1 VGIALGNESARLL
14 LKRLND
20 DPELAALLDA
30 VDAGTATDQTVEQ
43 WVTSHRD
50 EVRELVLRHL
60 PPVPALK
67 DAIPA
72 LPSAEGWEPLVRLG
86 VATIGVGSPAATV
99 DINGARHVLG
109 LLPPDSARL
118 AMLAGPVSGGG
129 SLFVRDAS
137 HAAGALG
144 LRLGPVEVNGF
155 ALLDVANDGAVS
167 LVVVLGVRFIPPIQ
181 LSFGFALSA
190 VGGVVGVNRRID
202 SDALRARLS
211 DGSALDA
218 LFPSD
223 PKEGARRLLAALAAI
238 FPAMSDHH
246 VVGPTFSITWLDI
259 GVTTLV
265 RMDVAILIQLPD
277 AKVAVLGRA
286 SVLLPP
292 VLALRLDVFGEI
304 DPARKLVAIDA
315 VLVDSHA
322 LALFRVTGTA
332 AFRSSSG
339 NPPYVVAAVGGFYPG
354 FNPEPAVVPPQ
365 QRLGLALDVPCPLT
379 IRASG
384 YLAITSNSFQVG
396 ADIEVAID
404 LDVISARGFL
414 RFDAIVQVDP
424 FHLHADYAAGWE
436 VEVAIFSGGTTV
448 SGWID
453 GPGPWTVHA
462 RVSISLLIDDFSWSD
477 TFTFGSSGP
486 PPDPPVAHLADALAP
501 ALESPSYLRATQAAD
516 PLVAVSPVAG
526 GLEGRALCSPLG
538 SLAWSQGIVPIDLPV
553 VRAAGRRL
561 ASEQRVSVTADGAV
575 ARPGDATEDWFA
587 PGTFLDVTQA
597 EALALPPF
605 QRLKAGMLLD
615 LPLHESTSESAT
627 TDYQTFVRAGAA
639 ETPDVETSTVLALSV
654 LLPSRAGEMV
664 AGRTALPV
672 VGDRSALVAVRP
684 EGWSVHTVAGAVVQ
698 PSAVHALVAARTGG
712 IALATMDRPIAV
724 GAI

>member
-1 VGIALGNESARLL
+1 MGYESARLL
-14 LKRLND
+14 LKQLND
-20 DPELAALLDA
+20 DPELTALLDD
-30 VDAGTATDQTVEQ
+30 VDAGVATDQDVEQ
-43 WVTSHRD
+43 WIGSHRD
-50 EVRELVLRHL
+50 DVRELLLKHL

-67 DAIPA
+67 DALPA
-72 LPSAEGWEPLVRLG
+72 LPSAEGWEPLVQLG

-99 DINGARHVLG
+99 EINGTKHVLG

-118 AMLAGPVSGGG
+118 ALLAGPISGGG

-137 HAAGALG
+137 HAGGALG

-155 ALLDVANDGAVS
+155 ALLDVTNDGAVS

-190 VGGVVGVNRRID
+190 VGGVVGVHRRID
-202 SDALRARLS
+202 SDALRARLT

-218 LFPSD
+218 LFPAD
-223 PKEGARRLLAALAAI
+223 PAKGAARLLAALAAI
-238 FPAMSDHH
+238 FPPMADRH

-277 AKVAVLGRA
+277 AKVAILGRA
-286 SVLLPP
+286 RVDLPP

-354 FNPEPAVVPPQ
+354 FDPEPAVVPPQ

-379 IRASG
+379 IRAGG
-384 YLAITSNSFQVG
+384 YLALTSNTFQVG
-396 ADIEVAID
+396 ADIEVGID
-404 LDVISARGFL
+404 LEVISARGFL
-414 RFDAIVQVDP
+414 RFDAIVQFDP
-424 FHLHADYAAGWE
+424 FHLHADYEAGWE
-436 VEVAIFSGGTTV
+436 VEVLIFSGGTTV

-462 RVSISLLIDDFSWSD
+462 RVSISLLIDDFTWSD
-477 TFTFGSSGP
+477 TFTFGSPGP
-486 PPDPPVAHLADALAP
+486 PPDPPIAHLADALAP

-516 PLVAVSPVAG
+516 PLVVITPVAG
-526 GLEGRALCSPLG
+526 GLDGRALCSPLG
-538 SLAWSQGIVPIDLPV
+538 SLAWSQGLVPIDLPV

-561 ASEQRVSVTADGAV
+561 ASEQHVSITADGAV
-575 ARPGDATEDWFA
+575 ARPGDGTDDWFA

-605 QRLKAGMLLD
+605 QRLKAGVLLD
-615 LPLHESTSESAT
+615 LPLHESAAAPAT
-627 TDYQTFVRAGAA
+627 TDYQTFVRSGGSGTPAE
-639 ETPDVETSTVLALSV
+639 ETPSIFVLSV
-654 LLPSRAGEMV
+654 LLPARASQMI
-664 AGRTALPV
+664 AGRTAPAAV
-672 VGDRSALVAVRP
+672 RDRTALVAIRP
-684 EGWSVHTVAGAVVQ
+684 EHWALHTAAGAAVQ
-698 PSAVHALVAARTGG
+698 PSAAHALVAARKGG
-712 IALATMDRPIAV
+712 IALATRDQPIVV